1 MTTKTYAGAEVTVGD
16 DGFFTDPDQWREEM
30 TRQGQMMASLVS
42 ADLDGTAT
50 TLLSAG
56 VVRMK
61 RGHASRAH
69 CHHDTDVIVLLWRS
83 GRSRAVCLY
92 GDRLEH
98 EIWQRPGHALWIPR
112 GVPHAAL
119 NLSRWRM
126 VVAWEF
132 RSNPVLGEDNHPLE
146 ELEPI
151 VAARRDTLMRQ
162 GLLSRRRLFG

>member
-1 MTTKTYAGAEVTVGD
+1 MD
-16 DGFFTDPDQWREEM
+16 RIQPLM
-30 TRQGQMMASLVS
+30 TRQGQLMAPLVS
-42 ADLDGTAT
+42 ADVDGTEA

-83 GRSRAVCLY
+83 GRSGAVTLY

-98 EIWQRPGHALWIPR
+98 AIWQRPGQALWIPR

-151 VAARRDTLMRQ
+151 VAVRRDTLMRQ
-162 GLLSRRRLFG
+162 GFLSRRRRFG

>member
-1 MTTKTYAGAEVTVGD
+1 MLAVPKLVSMD
-16 DGFFTDPDQWREEM
+16 NLQPLM

-61 RGHASRAH
+61 RGHNSRAH

-83 GRSRAVCLY
+83 GRSGAVTLY

-98 EIWQRPGHALWIPR
+98 EIWQRPGQALWIPR

-151 VAARRDTLMRQ
+151 VAARRDTLLRQ
-162 GLLSRRRLFG
+162 GFLSRRRQFG

>member
-1 MTTKTYAGAEVTVGD
+1 MLAVPKLVSMD
-16 DGFFTDPDQWREEM
+16 NLQPLM

-61 RGHASRAH
+61 RGHNSRAH
-69 CHHDTDVIVLLWRS
+69 RHHDTDVIVLLWRS
-83 GRSRAVCLY
+83 GAVTLY

-98 EIWQRPGHALWIPR
+98 EIWQRPGQALWIPR

-132 RSNPVLGEDNHPLE
+132 RSNPILDEDNDPLE

-151 VAARRDTLMRQ
+151 VAARRDTLLRQ
-162 GLLSRRRLFG
+162 GVLSRRRRFG